1 MLRPRSPIGEQVRC
15 GCAESATAG
24 SGCHASRIGEWLGSA
39 AGLGATS
46 ERRPPR
52 PTRTM
57 SILYNVTD
65 AVGSASNHG
74 ITRTERKLAAALAD
88 HDDVEF
94 VAMHRGVLWRVETS
108 DVLARLRPQEESRQ
122 PKIERF
128 GVDRVPESGASSSAR
143 SILRIRRQRSKQ
155 TTASSIGLKRLEL
168 ASDQTLVSVGLD
180 WVHGT
185 LAEAERLVLGHGGRF
200 VGLCYDMIPIDHPE
214 WIHPAE
220 PERFVRHYERMLRV
234 ASEVMC
240 ISNCTRRDFI
250 RRFPSVDEARA
261 PVIRLGADAAAA
273 VGDREL
279 AWVDEHLGDEPY
291 AVYCATIDRRKN
303 HALLVRVA
311 RELARSGRP
320 GRFVFVGM
328 IGSGTRDLIDVMRH
342 DRSTA
347 GRIVHVA
354 DCDDAHLAAIY
365 RRSSFAVYPSLYE
378 GWGLGVTEALAHGK
392 PCIVANGSSLGEAGL
407 GVCPE
412 LHPLRT
418 GEWVERISQY
428 FTEPPVLPA
437 IDFPTWE
444 SAGRDLI
451 RRAMS

>member
-1 MLRPRSPIGEQVRC
+1 MSMLF
-15 GCAESATAG
+15 
-24 SGCHASRIGEWLGSA
+24 
-39 AGLGATS
+39 
-46 ERRPPR
+46 
-52 PTRTM
+52 
-57 SILYNVTD
+57 NVTD

-88 HDDVEF
+88 HDDVVF
-94 VAMHRGVLWRVETS
+94 VVMHRGVLWRVETS
-108 DVLARLRPQEESRQ
+108 DVVARLRPQEDSGQ
-122 PKIERF
+122 PKVERF

-143 SILRIRRQRSKQ
+143 SILRRRHRNSSSR
-155 TTASSIGLKRLEL
+155 TAASSIGLTRLEL

-200 VGLCYDMIPIDHPE
+200 VGFCYDMIPIDHPE
-214 WIHPAE
+214 WIYPAE
-220 PERFVRHYERMLRV
+220 PERFVRYYERMIRV

-240 ISNCTRRDFI
+240 ISHSTRRDFM
-250 RRFPSVDEARA
+250 RGFPSVDEARA

-303 HALLVRVA
+303 HALLARVA
-311 RELARSGRP
+311 KQIARSDRP

-328 IGSGTRDLIDVMRH
+328 VGSGVSDLIDVMRH

-347 GRIVHVA
+347 GRIVHVTE
-354 DCDDAHLAAIY
+354 CDDAHLAAIY
-365 RRSSFAVYPSLYE
+365 RRASFAVYPSLYE

-392 PCIVANGSSLGEAGL
+392 SCIVAGGSSLGEAGL

-418 GEWVERISQY
+418 REWVERISQY
-428 FTEPPVLPA
+428 FAEPPVLPA
-437 IDFPTWE
+437 IDLPTWE
-444 SAGRDLI
+444 SAARDLI
-451 RRAMS
+451 GRASS